1 VTDQTS
7 DATDDAGAGPTVDLV
22 SAERM
27 VFFSDAVVAIAIT
40 LLALALPVPPHLTS
54 KTSTAQTF
62 TDIWAYRDAYL
73 AFLISFAVI
82 ANHWRSHHRLYR
94 DVAKL
99 DRRIININMFWLLLI
114 VITPWATRL
123 IAGNGGFGA
132 RFAVYAVIQVLTIL
146 TFLAMSRHIRKGHL
160 LSPGAPEP
168 TSRVDDAAYL
178 AVAATFAAS
187 IPVAAVYE
195 SEWAFAIWVASVFT
209 ARAVRRFFSRES
221 F

>member
-7 DATDDAGAGPTVDLV
+7 VASDDGKGSTVDLV

-40 LLALALPVPPHLTS
+40 LLALVLPVPPHLT
-54 KTSTAQTF
+54 TNTPNAQTF
-62 TDIWAYRDAYL
+62 SEIWAYRDAYL

-94 DVAKL
+94 DVTRL
-99 DRRIININMFWLLLI
+99 DRRIITANMFWLLLI

-123 IAGNGGFGA
+123 IAGDGGFGA
-132 RFAVYAVIQVLTIL
+132 RFAIYAVIQILTIL
-146 TFLAMSRHIRKGHL
+146 TFLAMSRHIRSGHL
-160 LSPGAPEP
+160 LRPGASAP
-168 TSRVDDAAYL
+168 TTRIDDAAYL
-178 AVAATFAAS
+178 AVAATFAVS
-187 IPVAAVYE
+187 IPVAVVYDTQ
-195 SEWAFAIWVASVFT
+195 WAFAIWVASVFT
-209 ARAVRRFFSRES
+209 ARAVRRFFSLDS